1 MLSRR
6 VLHLLRLPS
15 LCNHSCSTF
24 SSVLTLRQKAEQDD
38 SKPSQLPKNNKAVQN
53 NSFTEHEQATQSDF
67 TEGSLKL
74 DAKKPQ
80 KRYKTD
86 KWKPRN
92 DWREQGDFDRRGKN
106 QWEHSKPSKQKSR
119 WDDQDSR
126 NNSWI
131 TRDSPN
137 LDSDENQWHRVT
149 KPYKSPRHGPGSD
162 ERPYRP
168 QSRWNQDEN
177 PRPQRQYQ
185 PHHPSRNG
193 PDRSP
198 DKPVGKRLRKKEKL
212 GFIESEPAPARPG
225 DRQMLYGLHPV
236 SLALSAGLRQVNQVY
251 HRAVSGPGDTRLSRL
266 VAECAARGVSTV
278 PLPPAMLDQMAGGT
292 GVHQGV
298 CARVTPLLPRP
309 VDELLVR
316 TGYPPLGTPPPP
328 TAAAGER
335 NQTATNFW
343 SLETDTGG
351 PDRGGE
357 DVQTPAVKDKEQ
369 QPPVS
374 TKSESEKLQ
383 ETTSPDSVV
392 SDPASQPG
400 ASSAD
405 DTVEAERPG
414 RRRRLWLMLDR
425 VQDPMNFGSIIRSS
439 YFLGVDAIIIPDKNS
454 CPLSPTVSKASA
466 GALEV
471 FPVYSAPAASCRQLL
486 QLLAS
491 RQWQLVVADTE
502 TGGNNTQRAPPI
514 VAGTDTILVVGNEG
528 RGVEASLAALCQPW
542 TVPAQRDLVHGVES
556 LNVGVATGI
565 LLSQLVLAR

>member
-1 MLSRR
+1 M
-6 VLHLLRLPS
+6 H
-15 LCNHSCSTF
+15 
-24 SSVLTLRQKAEQDD
+24 
-38 SKPSQLPKNNKAVQN
+38 
-53 NSFTEHEQATQSDF
+53 
-67 TEGSLKL
+67 
-74 DAKKPQ
+74 
-80 KRYKTD
+80 
-86 KWKPRN
+86 
-92 DWREQGDFDRRGKN
+92 
-106 QWEHSKPSKQKSR
+106 
-119 WDDQDSR
+119 
-126 NNSWI
+126 
-131 TRDSPN
+131 
-137 LDSDENQWHRVT
+137 
-149 KPYKSPRHGPGSD
+149 
-162 ERPYRP
+162 
-168 QSRWNQDEN
+168 
-177 PRPQRQYQ
+177 
-185 PHHPSRNG
+185 
-193 PDRSP
+193 
-198 DKPVGKRLRKKEKL
+198 PVGKRLRKKEKL

-236 SLALSAGLRQVNQVY
+236 SLALSAGLR
-251 HRAVSGPGDTRLSRL
+251 
-266 VAECAARGVSTV
+266 
-278 PLPPAMLDQMAGGT
+278 QMAGGT

-328 TAAAGER
+328 TAAAGE
-335 NQTATNFW
+335 Q
-343 SLETDTGG
+343 EPDGG
-351 PDRGGE
+351 P
-357 DVQTPAVKDKEQ
+357 
-369 QPPVS
+369 
-374 TKSESEKLQ
+374 
-383 ETTSPDSVV
+383 TS
-392 SDPASQPG
+392 G
-400 ASSAD
+400 SAD

-514 VAGTDTILVVGNEG
+514 VAGTDTILVV
-528 RGVEASLAALCQPW
+528 
-542 TVPAQRDLVHGVES
+542 AQRDLVHGVES